1 MRRKLAIWLRAI
13 RFKFLAAS
21 AIAVSNGLVLSY
33 GYQSSNFNIFY
44 AALTYIGIFCLHSSV
59 DLFNDYWDFKR
70 GIDLLTKKTRFS
82 GGTGVLP
89 EGLLKPSEIFRASI
103 LFLILGLSIGI
114 FFVYIKGYL
123 VALILGFAT
132 LSIILYSTKLV
143 NVGLGELFVGI
154 KGMLIV
160 IGAFYVQTGYIIM
173 ESIIIGVVIGLLS
186 SLVLYINSIPDIKA
200 DKAKGRKTLA
210 IILEKYSQ
218 LQTLT
223 FISSLFI
230 SIYSLTFIFYYLIM
244 HNIYPFFLSLF
255 LIPFAINVLLK
266 FHIYLFN
273 NKENNIFYEIIMEKT
288 ILFSR
293 LYGISIII
301 GIMTLII
308 FNIKIK

>member
-1 MRRKLAIWLRAI
+1 MRRKFAIWLRAI

-89 EGLLKPSEIFRASI
+89 EGLLKTSEIFRASI
-103 LFLILGLSIGI
+103 
-114 FFVYIKGYL
+114 FFVYIKVYL
-123 VALILGFAT
+123 VALILGFAI

-223 FISSLFI
+223 FVSSLFI

-244 HNIYPFFLSLF
+244 HNIYPFFISLF

-266 FHIYLFN
+266 FRMYLFN
-273 NKENNIFYEIIMEKT
+273 NKENNTVYEIIMEKT